1 MSKILLKQSCFLLNL
16 YHIDKNIRIDTV
28 DSNCLTCYIGCQS
41 AAKGEKLKMR
51 SFGLNKDVYGIF
63 R

>member
-1 MSKILLKQSCFLLNL
+1 MSKILLKQSCLLNL
-16 YHIDKNIRIDTV
+16 GHFLTNIRVDTV
-28 DSNCLTCYIGCQS
+28 DSNYLTCYIGCQS